1 MVVSMVSA
9 SSQHWHCEMYLAVVE
24 VTLEN
29 DKVGTRKVE
38 EKIGSLIVELP
49 EREASAP
56 EGVLLI
62 HPLLLLLVLLN
73 VASTYEYSSMWSC
86 R

>member
-1 MVVSMVSA
+1 M
-9 SSQHWHCEMYLAVVE
+9 VE
-24 VTLEN
+24 VTLED

-38 EKIGSLIVELP
+38 EEIGSFIVELP

-73 VASTYEYSSMWSC
+73 VASTYQYSSM
-86 R
+86 